1 MSMQTLATLAGRSG
15 GILYLMP
22 VLLLIAL
29 TVAIER
35 FLVLARVQREG
46 ARATHEVAQL
56 GHLDLVTLGDLAHQ
70 TGAPFKAILQVP
82 VRFPRVHDGARLS
95 DLLEEV
101 VMRQVPSLDRSLWL
115 LDTVVTLAP
124 LLGLLGTII
133 GMFHAFQFMGDA
145 AGNTVQITGSVGEAL
160 IATACGLVVAVIGL
174 VAFNGLHNRVRY
186 LVHQMETL
194 RTMLVNRLEGFE
206 HHGTQRAPQ
215 AAPAYSPAPV
225 YAAQER

>member
-1 MSMQTLATLAGRSG
+1 MGVEALAALAGRSG
-15 GILYLMP
+15 GILYIMP
-22 VLLLIAL
+22 ALLLIAL

-35 FLVLARVQREG
+35 LLVLARVQREG
-46 ARATHEVAQL
+46 ARVTEQVAAL
-56 GHLDLVTLGDLAHQ
+56 GHLDLAMLGSLAKR
-70 TGAPFKAILQVP
+70 TGAPFQAMLEVP
-82 VRFPRVHDGARLS
+82 VRFPRVRESARLA

-101 VMRQVPSLDRSLWL
+101 VMRQVPSLARSLWL

-133 GMFHAFQFMGDA
+133 GMFHAFQFMGNA

-160 IATACGLVVAVIGL
+160 IATACGLVIAVIGL
-174 VAFNGLHNRVRY
+174 VAFNGLHNRVRC

-194 RTMLVNRLEGFE
+194 RTMLVNRLEEFE
-206 HHGTQRAPQ
+206 QHGIQRAPQ
-215 AAPAYSPAPV
+215 AAPAHSPVPV

>member
-1 MSMQTLATLAGRSG
+1 MSITALAALADRSG
-15 GILYLMP
+15 GILYIMP

-35 FLVLARVQREG
+35 LLVLARVQREG
-46 ARATHEVAQL
+46 AQVTHQVAQL
-56 GHLDLVTLGDLAHQ
+56 AHLDLVTLGGLAKK
-70 TGAPFKAILQVP
+70 TGAPFKAMLEVP
-82 VRFPRVHDGARLS
+82 VHFPRVRDTSRLA
-95 DLLEEV
+95 DLLEEI
-101 VMRQVPSLDRSLWL
+101 VMRQVPTLDRSLWL

-133 GMFHAFQFMGDA
+133 GMFHAFQFMGNA
-145 AGNTVQITGSVGEAL
+145 AGNTIQITGSVGEAL
-160 IATACGLVVAVIGL
+160 IATACGLVIAVIGL

-194 RTMLVNRLEGFE
+194 RTMLVNRMEAFE
-206 HHGTQRAPQ
+206 HDSTQRAPQ
-215 AAPAYSPAPV
+215 ATPAHPPAPV

>member
-1 MSMQTLATLAGRSG
+1 MSLQALAALAARSG
-15 GILYLMP
+15 GILYVMP
-22 VLLLIAL
+22 ILLLIAL

-35 FLVLARVQREG
+35 LLVLGRVRREG
-46 ARATHEVAQL
+46 AHVTSQVAQL
-56 GHLDLVTLGDLAHQ
+56 GYLDPATLGGLAQQ
-70 TGAPFKAILQVP
+70 TGAPFKAMLEVP
-82 VRFPRVHDGARLS
+82 VRFPRVRDNSRLS

-101 VMRQVPSLDRSLWL
+101 VMRQVPTLDRSLWL

-133 GMFHAFQFMGDA
+133 GMFHAFQFMGNA

-160 IATACGLVVAVIGL
+160 IATACGLVIAVIGL

-194 RTMLVNRLEGFE
+194 RTMLVNRLEGME
-206 HHGTQRAPQ
+206 HHGPQRAPQ
-215 AAPAYSPAPV
+215 PAAAPV
-225 YAAQER
+225 YAGQER

>member
-1 MSMQTLATLAGRSG
+1 MSIQALAALAARSG
-15 GILYLMP
+15 GILYIMP

-46 ARATHEVAQL
+46 ARVAHQVAQL
-56 GHLDLVTLGDLAHQ
+56 GHLDPVTLGGLAQ
-70 TGAPFKAILQVP
+70 STGAPFKAMLEVP
-82 VRFPRVHDGARLS
+82 VRFPRVRDGSRLA

-101 VMRQVPSLDRSLWL
+101 VMRQVPTLDRSLWM

-133 GMFHAFQFMGDA
+133 GMFHAFQFMGNA

-160 IATACGLVVAVIGL
+160 IATACGLVIAVIGL
-174 VAFNGLHNRVRY
+174 VAFNGLQNRVRY

-194 RTMLVNRLEGFE
+194 RTMLVNRLEAFE
-206 HHGTQRAPQ
+206 HHGGQRAPQ
-215 AAPAYSPAPV
+215 AAQAHSPAPV
-225 YAAQER
+225 YATQES

>member
-1 MSMQTLATLAGRSG
+1 MNLQALAALAARSG

-35 FLVLARVQREG
+35 LLVLARVMREG
-46 ARATHEVAQL
+46 THVTDQVAQL
-56 GHLDLVTLGDLAHQ
+56 GHLDPATLGGLAQ
-70 TGAPFKAILQVP
+70 KTGAPFKAMLEVP
-82 VRFPRVHDGARLS
+82 VRFPRVRDGSRLS
-95 DLLEEV
+95 ELLEEV
-101 VMRQVPSLDRSLWL
+101 VMRQVPTLDRSMWL

-133 GMFHAFQFMGDA
+133 GMFHAFQFMGNA
-145 AGNTVQITGSVGEAL
+145 AGNAVRITGSVGEAL
-160 IATACGLVVAVIGL
+160 IATACGIVIAVIGL

-194 RTMLVNRLEGFE
+194 RTMLVNRLEE
-206 HHGTQRAPQ
+206 TSHHGSQRMPQ
-215 AAPAYSPAPV
+215 PASAPV

>member
-1 MSMQTLATLAGRSG
+1 MSLQVLAALAARSG

-22 VLLLIAL
+22 VLLLVAL

-35 FLVLARVQREG
+35 LLVLGRIRREG
-46 ARATHEVAQL
+46 AHVTDQVAQL
-56 GHLDLVTLGDLAHQ
+56 GHLDPVTLGSLAQ
-70 TGAPFKAILQVP
+70 KTGAPFKAMLEVP
-82 VRFPRVHDGARLS
+82 VRFPRVRDSARLS
-95 DLLEEV
+95 ELLEEM
-101 VMRQVPSLDRSLWL
+101 VMRQVPTLDQSMWL

-133 GMFHAFQFMGDA
+133 GMFHAFQFMGNA
-145 AGNTVQITGSVGEAL
+145 AGNTAQITGSVGEAL
-160 IATACGLVVAVIGL
+160 IATACGLVIAVIGL

-194 RTMLVNRLEGFE
+194 RTMLVNRLEGME
-206 HHGTQRAPQ
+206 HHAGQRAPQ
-215 AAPAYSPAPV
+215 ATPAPL

>member
-1 MSMQTLATLAGRSG
+1 MSIEALAGLAARSG
-15 GILYLMP
+15 GILYIMP

-46 ARATHEVAQL
+46 ARVTDQVAQL
-56 GHLDLVTLGDLAHQ
+56 GHLDLATLGGLTQ
-70 TGAPFKAILQVP
+70 KTGAPFKAMLEVP
-82 VRFPRVHDGARLS
+82 VRFPRVRDGSRLS
-95 DLLEEV
+95 ELLEEV
-101 VMRQVPSLDRSLWL
+101 LMRQVPTLDRSLWL

-133 GMFHAFQFMGDA
+133 GMFHAFQFMGNA
-145 AGNTVQITGSVGEAL
+145 AGNTMQITGSVGEAL
-160 IATACGLVVAVIGL
+160 IATACGLVIAVIGL
-174 VAFNGLHNRVRY
+174 VAFNGLQNRVRF

-206 HHGTQRAPQ
+206 HQAPQRPPQ
-215 AAPAYSPAPV
+215 AAPAHSPSPV
-225 YAAQER
+225 YAAQEG

>member
-1 MSMQTLATLAGRSG
+1 MSIEALAALAAHSG
-15 GILYLMP
+15 GILYIMP

-46 ARATHEVAQL
+46 AHVTDHVAQL
-56 GHLDLVTLGDLAHQ
+56 GHLDLVTLGGVAQ
-70 TGAPFKAILQVP
+70 KTGAPFKAMLEVP
-82 VRFPRVHDGARLS
+82 VRFPRVRDSSRLS

-101 VMRQVPSLDRSLWL
+101 VMRQVPTLDRSLWL

-133 GMFHAFQFMGDA
+133 GMFHAFQFMGNA

-160 IATACGLVVAVIGL
+160 IATACGLVIAVIGL
-174 VAFNGLHNRVRY
+174 IAFNGLQNRVRY

-194 RTMLVNRLEGFE
+194 RTMLVNRLEAFE

-215 AAPAYSPAPV
+215 TAPAAVAVPPA
-225 YAAQER
+225 A